1 MITYIRNLSLS
12 MVTSPDNFEQLFP
25 SQPFAFCDYKS
36 FEICA
41 LAIWDIH
48 CQPHDKYF
56 IAAVEILQVKHQT
69 CSLVR
74 NAERANLLLVVRLDD
89 IVKKH
94 WHDT

>member
-12 MVTSPDNFEQLFP
+12 TITSPDNFEQFFP
-25 SQPFAFCDYKS
+25 SQPFAFCDYKF

-56 IAAVEILQVKHQT
+56 ITAVEILQVKHQI

-74 NAERANLLLVVRLDD
+74 NGESASLLLVVRLDD
-89 IVKKH
+89 IVKKL